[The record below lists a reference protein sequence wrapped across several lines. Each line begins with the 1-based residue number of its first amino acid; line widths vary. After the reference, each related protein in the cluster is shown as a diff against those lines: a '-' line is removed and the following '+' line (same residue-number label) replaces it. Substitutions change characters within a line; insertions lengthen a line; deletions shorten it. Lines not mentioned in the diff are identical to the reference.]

1 MAAQLSTRDT
11 KFGPREALEL
21 AEQVDEI
28 IARKGKKT
36 VRLDLRQEKPTR
48 ASLLALLLGPT
59 GTLRAPAVRKGR
71 TLVLGF
77 DEASYRAITR

>member
-1 MAAQLSTRDT
+1 VVAQLSTRD
-11 KFGPREALEL
+11 KKLGRRQALEL

-28 IARKGKKT
+28 IASKGKKT
-36 VRLDLRQEKPTR
+36 VRLDLRQGRPTR